1 MTELSPPITPV
12 LAPARHLPADWVD
25 SYARGEL
32 SPDLLGHAEAHLDR
46 CRACV
51 DAVDLAVRGGQHG
64 PRIDAVHAAL
74 VNRIG

>member
-1 MTELSPPITPV
+1 M
-12 LAPARHLPADWVD
+12 RHLPADWVD
-25 SYARGEL
+25 SYARGEF
-32 SPDLLGHAEAHLDR
+32 SPDLLGSAETHLDR
-46 CRACV
+46 CPACV